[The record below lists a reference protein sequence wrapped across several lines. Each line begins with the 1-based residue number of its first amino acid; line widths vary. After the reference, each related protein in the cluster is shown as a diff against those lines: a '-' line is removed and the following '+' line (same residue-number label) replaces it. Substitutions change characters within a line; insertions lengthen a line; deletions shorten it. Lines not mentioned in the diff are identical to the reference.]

1 MTSPSTTSLSTASSS
16 ATSPSAQTG
25 AARWP
30 AGSRTAS
37 VRATTRKFATGVTV
51 LTCSRDEGTHGVTV
65 STLTLAS
72 MEPPMVSVALRRDS
86 QGLAALLA
94 AGTFA
99 VNILG
104 SQQDPLARHFARSD
118 RGEGLTRP
126 GRSVWAGHT
135 ADGVPLLG
143 GAVGWLQCR
152 VTRTVPAGD
161 HELVLGLVTD
171 ARLGTEEAPLL
182 NFAGTLH
189 RLPASSGPAPSGQ
202 ASAVPAPSDPSGP
215 AFSALAAAP
224 PDDTTRS

>member
-1 MTSPSTTSLSTASSS
+1 MTPPSATSASTTSTG
-16 ATSPSAQTG
+16 TRTG

-51 LTCSRDEGTHGVTV
+51 LTCGRDEGTHGVTV

-72 MEPPMVSVALRRDS
+72 MKPPMVSVALRRDS

-99 VNILG
+99 ANVLG
-104 SQQDPLARHFARSD
+104 SRQDPLARHFARSD
-118 RGEGLTRP
+118 RGEGLIRP
-126 GRSVWAGHT
+126 GRGVWAGNT

-143 GAVGWLQCR
+143 GAVGWLQCT
-152 VTRTVPAGD
+152 VTRTVRAGD

-171 ARLGTEEAPLL
+171 ARLGTAETPLL

-189 RLPASSGPAPSGQ
+189 RLPA
-202 ASAVPAPSDPSGP
+202 PSDP
-215 AFSALAAAP
+215 A
-224 PDDTTRS
+224 DDTNRS

>member
-1 MTSPSTTSLSTASSS
+1 MTSPSTTSESAASARPHTA
-16 ATSPSAQTG
+16 
-25 AARWP
+25 AAHWP

-72 MEPPMVSVALRRDS
+72 MKPPMVSVALRRDS

-99 VNILG
+99 VNVLG

-126 GRSVWAGHT
+126 GRGVWAGHT

-152 VTRTVPAGD
+152 VTRTVPTGD

-171 ARLGTEEAPLL
+171 ARLGSAEVPLV
-182 NFAGTLH
+182 NFAGALH
-189 RLPASSGPAPSGQ
+189 RLPAPAAP
-202 ASAVPAPSDPSGP
+202 AST
-215 AFSALAAAP
+215 ALAAAP

>member
-1 MTSPSTTSLSTASSS
+1 MTSPSTTSLDTA
-16 ATSPSAQTG
+16 PTG
-25 AARWP
+25 APTGASAATARTAAAHWP

-37 VRATTRKFATGVTV
+37 VRATTRTLATGVTV
-51 LTCSRDEGTHGVTV
+51 LTCGRDESTHGVTV

-72 MEPPMVSVALRRDS
+72 MKPPMVSVALRQDS

-104 SQQDPLARHFARSD
+104 GQQDPLARHFARSD

-126 GRSVWAGHT
+126 GRGVWAGHT

-171 ARLGTEEAPLL
+171 ARLGTAETPLL
-182 NFAGTLH
+182 TFAGTLH
-189 RLPASSGPAPSGQ
+189 RLPAPSAPGPAAQ
-202 ASAVPAPSDPSGP
+202 AADPSD
-215 AFSALAAAP
+215 
-224 PDDTTRS
+224 DTIRS